1 MKQLTENTHQ
11 RVKTINMTRLK
22 KQREINEKK
31 AESEELEAKAREL
44 QSNVEQRMQIINLKS
59 NT

>member
-1 MKQLTENTHQ
+1 MK
-11 RVKTINMTRLK
+11 TRAK